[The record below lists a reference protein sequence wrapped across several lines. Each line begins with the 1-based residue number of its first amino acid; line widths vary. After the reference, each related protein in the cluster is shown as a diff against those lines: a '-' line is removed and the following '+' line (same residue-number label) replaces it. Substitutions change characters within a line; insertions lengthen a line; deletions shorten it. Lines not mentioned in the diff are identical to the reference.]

1 MTTSPPRWVRWWFR
15 GAAVYGAVA
24 LLPLLASVPPADD
37 VLFHLGFVG
46 TALAFQLA
54 FWIIGSD
61 PVRHRA
67 LMPAAVLEKLA
78 FVIPAG
84 VLAANGAIAVTTI
97 AAGVVDLILGI
108 GFAVAWRV
116 TPPPA

>member
-1 MTTSPPRWVRWWFR
+1 MTTPPPRWVRWWFR
-15 GAAVYGAVA
+15 GAAIYGAVA
-24 LLPLLASVPPADD
+24 LLRLLASAPPADD
-37 VLFHLGFVG
+37 MLFHLGFIG

-84 VLAANGAIAVTTI
+84 VLAATGPIGGTTL
-97 AAGVVDLILGI
+97 AAGVIDLVLGI
-108 GFAVAWRV
+108 GFVLAWRA
-116 TPPPA
+116 TPPA